1 MNCKY
6 YRTRTKKYSK
16 IGYCTR
22 DRKEVSLFCKE
33 CKNIEYKIYNHCAK
47 DTFKNQKCTISS
59 KNCASGLKK
68 KSPVKGKKHK
78 LTKATEIP
86 KKVKMIVWERD
97 EHRCI
102 FCKTPVEW
110 NYANSH
116 YIKRSHSGLGIE
128 PKNIMTNCDRCH
140 KLFEESI
147 YREQMKEYAR
157 NYLKSKY
164 DDWSEKDLVYKKY

>member
-6 YRTRTKKYSK
+6 YRTRTKNYNK

-33 CKNIEYKIYNHCAK
+33 CENIEYKEQ
-47 DTFKNQKCTISS
+47 KNKI
-59 KNCASGLKK
+59 
-68 KSPVKGKKHK
+68 KSKKHK

-86 KKVKMIVWERD
+86 KKVKVIVWERD
-97 EHRCI
+97 DHSCI
-102 FCKTPVEW
+102 FCKKTVAW

-116 YIKRSHSGLGIE
+116 YIKRSHKGLGIE
-128 PKNIMTNCDRCH
+128 QNIMTNCEKCH

-147 YREQMKEYAR
+147 YRERMKEYAR
-157 NYLKSKY
+157 NYLMSKY
-164 DDWSEKDLVYKKY
+164 DDWKEEDLVYRKY

>member
-6 YRTRTKKYSK
+6 YRTRTKKSIKY
-16 IGYCTR
+16 GYCTR

-33 CKNIEYKIYNHCAK
+33 CENIEYDFPIKK
-47 DTFKNQKCTISS
+47 M
-59 KNCASGLKK
+59 SGLKK
-68 KSPVKGKKHK
+68 KSPVKSKKHK

-102 FCKTPVEW
+102 FCHTPVSW

-116 YIKRSHSGLGIE
+116 FIKRSHSGLGIE

-164 DDWSEKDLVYKKY
+164 DDWNENDLVYKKY

>member
-6 YRTRTKKYSK
+6 YRTRTKKSIKY
-16 IGYCTR
+16 GYCTR

-33 CKNIEYKIYNHCAK
+33 CEIIEYKER
-47 DTFKNQKCTISS
+47 KNSS
-59 KNCASGLKK
+59 LNKTKI
-68 KSPVKGKKHK
+68 KGKKHK

-86 KKVKMIVWERD
+86 KKVKLAVWERD
-97 EHRCI
+97 NHACI
-102 FCKTPVEW
+102 FCHTPVAW

-116 YIKRSHSGLGIE
+116 FVKRSHSGLGLE
-128 PKNIMTNCDRCH
+128 QNIMTNCDRCH

-164 DDWSEKDLVYKKY
+164 EDWCEDDLVYKKY

>member
-6 YRTRTKKYSK
+6 YRTRTKKYNK

-33 CKNIEYKIYNHCAK
+33 CENIEYKERK
-47 DTFKNQKCTISS
+47 KNNLNKTKI
-59 KNCASGLKK
+59 
-68 KSPVKGKKHK
+68 KGKKHK

-102 FCKTPVEW
+102 FCKTPVTW

-116 YIKRSHSGLGIE
+116 FVKRSHSGLGLE
-128 PKNIMTNCDRCH
+128 QNIMTNCDRCH

-147 YREQMKEYAR
+147 YREQMKKYAR
-157 NYLKSKY
+157 KYLKSKY
-164 DDWSEKDLVYKKY
+164 DDWNENDLVYKKY